1 MFRMMS
7 WAIGCDE
14 RMNDSVQQV
23 HSSPCSQ
30 ITGMITDERLANGL
44 DLMTE
49 WARVCP
55 EKHGY
60 LAGDDSWVEA
70 SYVKHVTKKYR
81 DLPLE
86 EVPREHVL
94 FWTMYRELF
103 ESSGPG

>member
-1 MFRMMS
+1 MTPEPWWGVLIGM
-7 WAIGCDE
+7 AIAIVIKTYLDN
-14 RMNDSVQQV
+14 RK
-23 HSSPCSQ
+23 SPKVAAS
-30 ITGMITDERLANGL
+30 GL
-44 DLMTE
+44 CPKCKSTLVDKEFPTVTL
-49 WARVCP
+49 RVCP

-103 ESSGPG
+103 E